1 MQSPVGVS
9 TTREGGARRFAAC
22 YIVPTMRRWTI
33 RLLILLGIVA
43 AGLALRATVLAPKPI
58 EVTVTPVSRGRV
70 EQTVTN
76 SRAGTVKARRRA
88 QISPET
94 GGRVVAIPLRE
105 GEAFKKGDVLLRL
118 DPSVPDART
127 TLSQRELQAAEQQRQ
142 QSCVSAER
150 AARERD
156 RLRTLAAQGIISTDA
171 YDEAQSAAAAAAAA
185 CRAARAGVE
194 QARASVDLAA
204 RQGGQ
209 TVIRAPFDG
218 IVADLSAEI
227 GEYTTPSPPGLPI
240 PPVIDVLDPRSI
252 YISAPMDEVDSARIH
267 AGQPARITID
277 AYPGRHFEGR
287 VRRVA
292 PYVLDREEQNR
303 TVEIEVELADP
314 EAVKLLPGTSADVEI
329 LLQVKDNVP
338 RIPTSALIEG
348 EKVLVDD
355 HGVLAERKV
364 QAGLKNW
371 DWTEIV
377 SGIAPGDLLVTSLD
391 RPEIKAGVKVKAVRQ
406 GSTP

>member
-1 MQSPVGVS
+1 
-9 TTREGGARRFAAC
+9 
-22 YIVPTMRRWTI
+22 MRRWTI
-33 RLLILLGIVA
+33 RLLILLGILAV
-43 AGLALRATVLAPKPI
+43 GLALRATVFAPKPV

-76 SRAGTVKARRRA
+76 SRAGTVKARLRA

-94 GGRVVAIPLRE
+94 GGRVVAIPFRE

-118 DPSVPDART
+118 DPSVPDARIS
-127 TLSQRELQAAEQQRQ
+127 LSRRELQAAEAQGQ
-142 QSCVSAER
+142 QSCLAAER
-150 AARERD
+150 SARERD
-156 RLRTLAAQGIISTDA
+156 RLQKLAAQGIVSTDA
-171 YDEAQSAAAAAAAA
+171 YDQAQSAAAGAAAA
-185 CRAARAGVE
+185 CRASHAGVE
-194 QARASVDLAA
+194 QARAAIDLAA
-204 RQGGQ
+204 RQQGQ

-218 IVADLSAEI
+218 IVADLSAEV

-314 EAVKLLPGTSADVEI
+314 GAVRLLPGTSADVEI
-329 LLQVKDNVP
+329 LLAVKDGVP
-338 RIPTSALIEG
+338 RVPTAALIEG
-348 EKVLVDD
+348 ERVMVAG

-364 QAGLKNW
+364 RIGLKNW

-377 SGIAPGDLLVTSLD
+377 SGVAPGDLLVTSLD
-391 RPEIKAGVKVKAVRQ
+391 RPEVKAGAKVKTVQKADGQ
-406 GSTP
+406 GSAP